1 MGKQMKSADTEISGN
16 EGIITLDLKLIMN
29 KNHNQRNV
37 VLQA

>member
-1 MGKQMKSADTEISGN
+1 MKSADTEISGN